1 MIAWIRDMT
10 NLFVCGVPFAE
21 YSQLRTA
28 TFIIIITFICSH
40 DAPSVGGALENS
52 VHFLVCL
59 ACFAGI
65 AALGGHANGVCVLS
79 LRAVVTWLQED
90 VSVCVRE
97 EDADTISP
105 RTQQL
110 ESQRG
115 SRAAKDFDRT
125 HSLWT
130 ISKQ

>member
-1 MIAWIRDMT
+1 MT

-59 ACFAGI
+59 TCFAGI

-79 LRAVVTWLQED
+79 LRAVVT
-90 VSVCVRE
+90 
-97 EDADTISP
+97 
-105 RTQQL
+105 
-110 ESQRG
+110 
-115 SRAAKDFDRT
+115 
-125 HSLWT
+125 
-130 ISKQ
+130 